1 MKDKVLKRLNKLH
14 QVDVDAIHAY
24 KEAIDRIDNYRI
36 REQLKDFKLEH
47 ERHLDDLERLIQS
60 KGGEVPSRKRDVKGV
75 LINGMTVLRSS
86 VGDEQALKAMRQI
99 GEFTNKH
106 YFEAVKELNQD
117 EECMRVIEKNFAD
130 EKRHFTFIKETLE
143 FPHHLDSDDGPHEA
157 SPGM

>member
-24 KEAIDRIDNYRI
+24 KEAIDRIENYKI
-36 REQLKDFKLEH
+36 RDKLKEFKLEH
-47 ERHLDDLERLIQS
+47 DRHLDDLERLIKA
-60 KGGEVPSRKRDVKGV
+60 KGGELPARKKDVKGI
-75 LINGMTVLRSS
+75 LIEGLTALRSS

-106 YFEAVKELNQD
+106 YFEAIKELNHD
-117 EECMRVIEKNFAD
+117 EECMRVIERNFAD
-130 EKRHFTFIKETLE
+130 EKRHLIFFKETLE
-143 FPHHLDSDDGPHEA
+143 FPHHLDSGEGPHEA